1 MTEYNLITGY
11 FPIGMLM
18 LLIAPMLSSKYWL
31 VYVLISFV
39 LFFITFI
46 GLKADGKFEGPD
58 EKWGF
63 FKIFATMVSLVGT
76 AILILSILGL
86 WPNSGI
92 LDPKVPNFPNFPVT
106 LGGLGCIYYFF
117 EILEFYGV
125 KDIPNGTA
133 WISLLVILIASFTT
147 NINKFIFTFIGI
159 LFTFLLPFIKLF
171 SREISTIPVKKEEK
185 CSNFYKMLNTI
196 KWLSLETSLTIIILL
211 TLLYYGMSQIPV
223 ASSKESDDL
232 FGGLSRD
239 VIISL
244 VGLILYSY
252 SNIDGPTIN
261 AFVKL

>member
-31 VYVLISFV
+31 VYVLFSFV

-46 GLKADGKFEGPD
+46 GLKADGKLEEVDG
-58 EKWGF
+58 KWSSYKTFPVVVG
-63 FKIFATMVSLVGT
+63 LLGT
-76 AILILSILGL
+76 AILILSILVL
-86 WPNSGI
+86 WPDSGI
-92 LDPKVPNFPNFPVT
+92 LVPQMDLNFPVI
-106 LGGLGCIYYFF
+106 LGGLGCIYYLF

-125 KDIPNGTA
+125 KDIPNGHA
-133 WISLLVILIASFTT
+133 WISLFVILIASFTT
-147 NINKFIFTFIGI
+147 KINKFIFTVIGI

-171 SREISTIPVKKEEK
+171 SRKISTIPVKKEEK

-211 TLLYYGMSQIPV
+211 TLLYYGMSQFPQL
-223 ASSKESDDL
+223 ASSEESDL
-232 FGGLSRD
+232 FFGGLSRD

-252 SNIDGPTIN
+252 SNIDGPTVN

>member
-18 LLIAPMLSSKYWL
+18 LLIAPMLSSDYWI

-76 AILILSILGL
+76 AILIFFILML
-86 WPNSGI
+86 WPDSGI
-92 LDPKVPNFPNFPVT
+92 LVPKMVLNFPVI
-106 LGGLGCIYYFF
+106 LGGLGCIYYLF

-125 KDIPNGTA
+125 KDIPNGHA
-133 WISLLVILIASFTT
+133 WLSLFVILIASFTT
-147 NINKFIFTFIGI
+147 EINKFIFTVIGI

-171 SREISTIPVKKEEK
+171 SRKISTIPVKKEEK
-185 CSNFYKMLNTI
+185 CSNFYIMLNRI

-211 TLLYYGMSQIPV
+211 TLLYYGMSQISQL
-223 ASSKESDDL
+223 ASSKESDL
-232 FGGLSRD
+232 FFGGLSRD

-261 AFVKL
+261 TFVKL

>member
-46 GLKADGKFEGPD
+46 GLKADGKFEGAD
-58 EKWGF
+58 EKWSDY
-63 FKIFATMVSLVGT
+63 KIVPTVVSLVGT
-76 AILILSILGL
+76 AILILSIIGI
-86 WPNSGI
+86 WPESGI
-92 LDPKVPNFPNFPVT
+92 LDPKMVFPNFPVT
-106 LGGLGCIYYFF
+106 LGGLGCIYYLY

-125 KDIPNGTA
+125 KDIPNGNA
-133 WISLLVILIASFTT
+133 WLSLLVILIASFTT
-147 NINKFIFTFIGI
+147 NIHKFIFTVIGI
-159 LFTFLLPFIKLF
+159 LFTFLLPLIKLF
-171 SREISTIPVKKEEK
+171 SREIPTIPVKKEEK
-185 CSNFYKMLNTI
+185 CSNFYIMLNRI

-211 TLLYYGMSQIPV
+211 TLLYYGMSQISQL
-223 ASSKESDDL
+223 ASSKESEL
-232 FGGLSRD
+232 FFGGLSRD

-261 AFVKL
+261 TFVKL

>member
-18 LLIAPMLSSKYWL
+18 LLIAPMLSSKFWL

-46 GLKADGKFEGPD
+46 GLKADGKFEGAD
-58 EKWGF
+58 EKWSDY
-63 FKIFATMVSLVGT
+63 KIVPMVVSLVGT
-76 AILILSILGL
+76 ALLILSILML

-92 LDPKVPNFPNFPVT
+92 LVPKMVLNFPVI

-125 KDIPNGTA
+125 KDIPNGNA
-133 WISLLVILIASFTT
+133 WLSLFVILIASFTT
-147 NINKFIFTFIGI
+147 NINKFIFTVIGI
-159 LFTFLLPFIKLF
+159 LFTFLLPLIKLF

-185 CSNFYKMLNTI
+185 CSNFYKMINTI
-196 KWLSLETSLTIIILL
+196 KWLSLETPLTIIILL
-211 TLLYYGMSQIPV
+211 TLLYYGMSQIPQLV
-223 ASSKESDDL
+223 TSTESDVF